1 VILVVDDEPFV
12 LNSVAAVL
20 EYAGYFVLRASSG
33 REALRLAAGHCA
45 PIHLLVT
52 DVRMPVTNGPRL
64 ATQFA
69 ALHPEARCLFM
80 AGLPD
85 HPDLP
90 ESARREKKALLAKPF
105 TAKVLLEAVRQA
117 LAPAARTA

>member
-20 EYAGYFVLRASSG
+20 QYAGYGVLRASSG
-33 REALRLAAGHCA
+33 REALRLAAGHSP
-45 PIHLLVT
+45 PIHLLLT
-52 DVRMPVTNGPRL
+52 DVRLPVTSGPRL

-69 ALHPEARCLFM
+69 ALHPETRCLFM

-90 ESARREKKALLAKPF
+90 ESARQEKKALLAKPF

-117 LAPAARTA
+117 LAPTARTA